1 MKICGSEKMG
11 KEENDLQVKK
21 NSKLIKILN
30 LFLCKEKYLIIKFDL
45 ISLLTHTFTYFA
57 FHLVVMMVT
66 LTVQCSGRRSIHKC
80 MYGINKEKVGLNLI
94 YFIRG

>member
-45 ISLLTHTFTYFA
+45 ISLLTYTSTYFA
-57 FHLVVMMVT
+57 LHFVVMMVT
-66 LTVQCSGRRSIHKC
+66 LTV
-80 MYGINKEKVGLNLI
+80 
-94 YFIRG
+94 